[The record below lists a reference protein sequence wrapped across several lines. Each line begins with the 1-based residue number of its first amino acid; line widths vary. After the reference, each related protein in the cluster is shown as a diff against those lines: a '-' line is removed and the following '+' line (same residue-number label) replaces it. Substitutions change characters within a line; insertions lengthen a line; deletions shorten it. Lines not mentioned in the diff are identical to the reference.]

1 MNYGLLVLIFKCP
14 LFLQKVRL
22 PEFEDEF
29 FPQHWHLIQ
38 IIPFGSWYFVA
49 PYAFDFSRKI
59 PFLLINSSDI

>member
-1 MNYGLLVLIFKCP
+1 MNYGLLVLIFKRP

-38 IIPFGSWYFVA
+38 IIPFGSCYLAATLRFRRLKED
-49 PYAFDFSRKI
+49 PLFTD
-59 PFLLINSSDI
+59 